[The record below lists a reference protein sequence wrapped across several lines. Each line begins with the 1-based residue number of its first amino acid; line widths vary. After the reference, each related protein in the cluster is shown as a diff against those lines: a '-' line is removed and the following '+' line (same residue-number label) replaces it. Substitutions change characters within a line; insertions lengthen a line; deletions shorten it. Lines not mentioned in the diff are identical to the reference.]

1 MFSLGMV
8 STNLFMLFYVGD
20 TEFKL
25 PKAGNGKVFFLTSQV
40 GEICKS
46 RQRCSSTVPL
56 PVTHRHQRMW
66 RLGFTLIIVG
76 R

>member
-25 PKAGNGKVFFLTSQV
+25 PKAGNGKVFFLM

-56 PVTHRHQRMW
+56 PVTTHRHQRMW

>member
-8 STNLFMLFYVGD
+8 STTLFMLFYVGGIHM
-20 TEFKL
+20 
-25 PKAGNGKVFFLTSQV
+25 PKAGNGKVFFLTQV

-56 PVTHRHQRMW
+56 PVKHRHQCMW
-66 RLGFTLIIVG
+66 RLGFTLVIVG